1 MASLPALLCAAILST
16 VFPVPLISSQ
26 EPPPSSPAPTF
37 QSTSSLV
44 VLDVTVLD
52 KKGHPVSSGL
62 TKDDF
67 TVTEDKK
74 AQHIFS
80 FEAPQVHVMDA
91 NAGDD
96 NAEGKAPLTIIVL
109 DLLNSSFQ
117 DFAFVRSSAR
127 KYLEAQPAQ
136 LNSPAELMVLN
147 NDSLEMLQGYTRNR
161 DDLLDG
167 LNHFPPVLPYKLM
180 MGWDTMFQSY
190 DALQQIA
197 LQNTAVLGR
206 KNIVWVGYGA
216 ADSAGMYFQRSR
228 LTVSVGNKLEL
239 YLHSTINMLL
249 SARMS
254 LFVIYPGL
262 DAPHVA
268 NSMEAMLSMP
278 EAAKHSYA
286 NFHDDPFEAGIDFGV
301 FVNETGG
308 KLFYNRNDLD
318 REMEESQQLGSEY
331 YTLSYQ
337 PPQVEEDGKFRR
349 IRVTLRDRDLH
360 ALTKAGYF
368 ALGRSAVTIGQQGM
382 IDVSNAVLSTHPY
395 NALDLT
401 VSGVVRHPDTNTA
414 ELTVQTKSTISWQT
428 ADSGKSTAT
437 AIVAALSRNIR
448 GDILASKVDRV
459 TLWSDTQVP
468 TRPAQTATTLPLTVP
483 VPRKTQS
490 VRVVVE
496 LGGRI
501 GTTDVDRHTIDAAP
515 ALPTPPISLPASP
528 ERRAVRAMCQRITVQ
543 QLERTLTAA
552 HGLPDAEVAHQLSWL
567 ELSERLST
575 ARLSTWQAQL
585 PGPESQQ
592 ALMALADASEFLDLP
607 ASDISPG
614 AAPDAAEQRRIIA
627 SALHHLVGTIH
638 QLPNFFATRVT
649 TSFQDAPQTVMSP
662 FYEPLHPVQRS
673 SDTVLYQ
680 DGREVVDS
688 GAKKTE
694 KSEVEAPLTTL
705 GVFGPILG
713 RVVVDGAGTLAWSHW
728 ERGGAGPEAV
738 FRYTVP
744 KTKSHYQVS
753 YCCVHGKKKSSV
765 FQQFPGYQGEIA
777 IDPADGT
784 IRRVT
789 LRAEL
794 QPRGPVVEADIMVE
808 YGSVE
813 IGGKSYICP
822 LRSVS
827 LQMDSLPT
835 AIVENDRV
843 NPQDDLLQAL
853 LNAPE
858 TVQTSLN
865 HVVFEQYHLFLSH
878 ARVLT
883 GLK

>member
-1 MASLPALLCAAILST
+1 
-16 VFPVPLISSQ
+16 
-26 EPPPSSPAPTF
+26 
-37 QSTSSLV
+37 
-44 VLDVTVLD
+44 VTVLD
-52 KKGHPVSSGL
+52 KNGHPVVSGL

-74 AQHIFS
+74 PQRIFS
-80 FEAPQVHVMDA
+80 FEAPEAHVMDA
-91 NAGDD
+91 PVGND
-96 NAEGKAPLTIIVL
+96 NSERKAPVTILVL
-109 DLLNSSFQ
+109 DLLNSGFQ
-117 DFAFVRSSAR
+117 DFAFIRSSAR

-147 NDSLEMLQGYTRNR
+147 NDSLEVLQGYTRNR
-161 DDLLDG
+161 DALLDA
-167 LNHFPPVLPYKLM
+167 LNHFPTVLPYKSM

-228 LTVSVGNKLEL
+228 LSISAGNKLEL
-239 YLHSTINMLL
+239 YLHSTLNMLL
-249 SARMS
+249 TARMS

-262 DAPHVA
+262 DAPQVV

-286 NFHDDPFEAGIDFGV
+286 NVDHDPFETGIDFGV

-308 KLFYNRNDLD
+308 KLFYNRNDLN
-318 REMEESQQLGSEY
+318 REIEESQQLGSEY

-337 PPQVEEDGKFRR
+337 PQEVEEDGKFRR

-360 ALTKAGYF
+360 VLTKAGYF
-368 ALGRSAVTIGQQGM
+368 ALGRSAVTIGQQGL
-382 IDVSNAVLSTHPY
+382 IDISNAVLSTHPY
-395 NALDLT
+395 HALDMT

-414 ELTVQTKSTISWQT
+414 EFTVQMKSNIGWRT
-428 ADSGKSTAT
+428 ADNGNSTAT

-448 GDILASKVDRV
+448 GDILASKVDRM
-459 TLWSDTQVP
+459 TLWSDTQDP
-468 TRPAQTATTLPLTVP
+468 IQMAQRVTSLPLRVP
-483 VPRKTQS
+483 VPRETQS

-496 LGGRI
+496 VGGRI
-501 GTTDVDRHTIDAAP
+501 GTADVDRHTIDAAP

-528 ERRAVRAMCQRITVQ
+528 ERRAVRAMCERITVQ
-543 QLERTLTAA
+543 QLERMLTAA

-567 ELSERLST
+567 QLSERLST
-575 ARLSTWQAQL
+575 TRLSTWQGQL

-607 ASDISPG
+607 ASDIPPG
-614 AAPDAAEQRRIIA
+614 ASPDAAEQGRVIA
-627 SALHHLVGTIH
+627 SALHHLVETIH

-649 TSFQDAPQTVMSP
+649 TSFQDAPQTAMSP
-662 FYEPLHPVQRS
+662 FYEPLRPVHRS
-673 SDTVLYQ
+673 NDTVLYQ

-694 KSEVEAPLTTL
+694 RSVVDAPLTTL

-738 FRYTVP
+738 FRYSVP

-753 YCCVHGKKKSSV
+753 YCCVHGKKKPSV
-765 FQQFPGYQGEIA
+765 FQQFPGYEGEIA

-794 QPRGPVVEADIMVE
+794 ESQGPVVEADIMVE

-813 IGGKSYICP
+813 IGGKSYVCP

-865 HVVFEQYHLFLSH
+865 HVVFEQYHLFRSH

-883 GLK
+883 GLE